1 MSQQWNSNMAPYRQD
16 RSSCM
21 PVILVLLIL
30 LAAIGGGV
38 YFLLN
43 KSLDSARAP
52 IRTIEGTMVGIGE
65 PVQVEQPTIT
75 GSVLYHSTQL
85 AYDRNGDERNEVLV
99 QVTSNS
105 KYSMALLDGADGKAL
120 WQTELG
126 SESYDLIAL
135 DQHIA
140 VVKERDLRLFNAK
153 DGTLAWQTRL
163 SDRIQLHP
171 PMLFISTDLIV
182 VQTYDNILTAFELA
196 SGTQRW
202 QKTLADNYARALAK
216 FGDELCAT
224 ERDAESGLEY
234 IICYALQTGEQ
245 RQAIQ
250 LNEDWT
256 EHIEWMADPQT
267 NNGIL
272 RMRSDSDPA
281 TLSAIGLDQQ
291 QRWSV
296 ELADDFADS
305 FRSSDRRLASSA
317 DMLAFGAGE
326 QVAIITPEH
335 QVVTYRLSDYA
346 LHPIGFDA
354 EVLYIA
360 AVKQRGTNTVSML
373 AVNAKTAELLWRLDD
388 LGTSSDWSGN
398 GSIQGVI
405 VPGEG
410 IVFGWLDQEIDDLVR
425 VQLLK
430 RADGTVGWSFQQEM
444 FIGQL
449 PTLTRSGN
457 ALLIQTGDGLTMANL
472 RTGEGLWT
480 LTR

>member
-1 MSQQWNSNMAPYRQD
+1 MSQQWNSNMAPYRQE
-16 RSSCM
+16 RSSCL
-21 PVILVLLIL
+21 PIILVLLIL

-38 YFLLN
+38 YFLANQSFDLA
-43 KSLDSARAP
+43 KAP
-52 IRTIEGTMVGIGE
+52 LRTVQGTAIGIREPTEG
-65 PVQVEQPTIT
+65 QQATIT
-75 GSVLYHSTQL
+75 GSVLYRSTQL

-99 QVTSNS
+99 QVTSKS
-105 KYSMALLDGADGKAL
+105 IYSMALLDGADGKAL

-126 SESYDLIAL
+126 SESYDLVAL
-135 DQHIA
+135 EAYIA

-163 SDRIQLHP
+163 SDRIQLYP
-171 PMLFISTDLIV
+171 PMLFISGDLIV
-182 VQTYDNILTAFELA
+182 VQTYDNILTAFEVA
-196 SGTQRW
+196 TGTQRW
-202 QKTLADNYARALAK
+202 QKTLADRYARALTK
-216 FGDELCAT
+216 FGDELCGT
-224 ERDAESGLEY
+224 ERDAESGLEF
-234 IICYALQTGEQ
+234 IICFALQTGEQ

-250 LNEDWT
+250 LNQDWT
-256 EHIEWMADPQT
+256 ERIEWMADPQ
-267 NNGIL
+267 NNTGIL
-272 RMRSDSDPA
+272 RLRSDSDPA
-281 TLSAIGLDQQ
+281 QLAAIGLDQQ

-305 FRSSDRRLASSA
+305 FRSSDRSLASSA

-335 QVVTYRLSDYA
+335 QVVTYSLSDYA
-346 LHPIGFDA
+346 LHPIGFDG
-354 EVLYIA
+354 EVLYLA
-360 AVKQRGTNTVSML
+360 AVKQRGTNTVSMV
-373 AVNAKTAELLWRLDD
+373 AINAKTAELLWRLDD
-388 LGTSSDWSGN
+388 LGTASDWSGN
-398 GSIQGVI
+398 NPIQGVI

-410 IVFGWLDQEIDDLVR
+410 IIFGWLDQEIDDLAR

-457 ALLIQTGDGLTMANL
+457 ALLIQTGDGLRMANL